1 MGKPLPDITAERRQ
15 RRLFLAADS
24 DLPGFADNIAVLV
37 FLTIF
42 MVLYCSPV
50 HAEDVAAA
58 ASANSR
64 SSAQESYSWVSGG
77 VGDEARTALQQQAG
91 SYNVQVTFSERHGA
105 YIAGV
110 PFTISRVDGLVKQRE
125 AHAGTADGPLLYLR
139 LPPGT
144 YLIRAQID
152 GVWQSQRVNAPAS
165 GAPIKLSFIAVG
177 E

>member
-1 MGKPLPDITAERRQ
+1 MGNRLAAITAQRGQ

-24 DLPGFADNIAVLV
+24 DLPGFADNVAVL
-37 FLTIF
+37 FSLIIF
-42 MVLYCSPV
+42 MVLYCSPLL
-50 HAEDVAAA
+50 ADEVAAA

-77 VGDEARTALQQQAG
+77 VGDEARAALQQDAA

-110 PFTISRVDGLVKQRE
+110 PFTISRVDGSAKQRE
-125 AHAGTADGPLLYLR
+125 AHAGTADGPLLNLR

-144 YLIRAQID
+144 YLIRARID